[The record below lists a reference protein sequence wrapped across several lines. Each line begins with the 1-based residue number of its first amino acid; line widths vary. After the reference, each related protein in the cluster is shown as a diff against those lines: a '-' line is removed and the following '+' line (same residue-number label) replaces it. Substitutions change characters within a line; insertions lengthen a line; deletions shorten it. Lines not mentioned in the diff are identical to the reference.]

1 MTSKRESRTGLGK
14 QPHTNQKSKAA
25 YGTAELTDEI
35 WDLASSAGEISLGE
49 EQREIAGTVLARYA
63 AHVVDERPRG
73 GPTPGQV
80 TNQVK
85 KLELAL
91 KKTSNA
97 MACLAQED
105 ELGEAL
111 QTSRTLQDLW
121 VFRCRRGRA

>member
-35 WDLASSAGEISLGE
+35 WDLASSAGGISLGE

-73 GPTPGQV
+73 GQPTSANGC
-80 TNQVK
+80 
-85 KLELAL
+85 
-91 KKTSNA
+91 TSSMIA
-97 MACLAQED
+97 RHRD
-105 ELGEAL
+105 
-111 QTSRTLQDLW
+111 
-121 VFRCRRGRA
+121 RRS